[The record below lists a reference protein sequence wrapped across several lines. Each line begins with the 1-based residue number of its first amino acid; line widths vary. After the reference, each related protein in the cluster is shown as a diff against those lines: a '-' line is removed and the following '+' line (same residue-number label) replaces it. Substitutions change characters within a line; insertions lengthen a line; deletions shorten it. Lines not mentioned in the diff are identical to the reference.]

1 MPERN
6 KLEIKKMK
14 MSVSELEHTL
24 DEMTRA
30 EFKTLPG
37 SVALEMFRMESTE
50 KTLHGS
56 GHIFSEL

>member
-1 MPERN
+1 
-6 KLEIKKMK
+6 
-14 MSVSELEHTL
+14 MSVPELEHTL

>member
-1 MPERN
+1 
-6 KLEIKKMK
+6 MK
-14 MSVSELEHTL
+14 MSVPELEHTL

-30 EFKTLPG
+30 EFKTPHG
-37 SVALEMFRMESTE
+37 SVALEMFRMKSTE